1 MKRKSDLQ
9 QLVITIIA
17 LIAINFAGSYVFK
30 RFDLT
35 HDKRYTLSQTSL
47 NILKSAGEPIYV
59 DVYLDGQFPGEFKK
73 LQTETQQLL
82 EEFKAYNSEVVFRF
96 VNPLDDS
103 EDSNEAKRELIYKLY
118 RLNNAAPSPKEE
130 AEIKASIK
138 NVTNLDEAIVNSF
151 QGNGMTPASIT
162 VEDKGKQS
170 QEVIFPWAIATY
182 GPRSVKVPLL
192 KNAMLSSTAE
202 KVNASV
208 QHLEYAFSNAFNT
221 VINAKQKKIAVIK
234 GNGEMPDQLMADF
247 IRSVRE
253 NYFIGTFTLDSVA
266 KKPNESLEYLKK
278 YDLAVIAKP
287 TEKFTD
293 AEKQVLDQ
301 FIVSGG
307 KTIWLVDQVNMEMD
321 SLYNDMGATLAF
333 PNDLN
338 LNDLFFKYGVRIN
351 PTLVK
356 DLMATPIAVATGQQG
371 SAAQYTQ
378 YPWFYSPL
386 VYPNSKHPIVS
397 NLDGIKFEFANG
409 IDTLKN
415 GVKKTILLR
424 SSPYSKLIGTP
435 VEVNLDMVTERPEQS
450 EFTGKGNIPVAVLL
464 EGKFHSVYQ
473 NRVLPF
479 AEKSFLPEAKK
490 DNKMIVISDGDVI
503 RNGLDKN
510 GQPLELGYDKW
521 TNKLYANK
529 EFMMNCVNYLL
540 DDSGLINIR
549 NKEVNLPI
557 LDKEKVYAN
566 YTTSQFITVGLPI
579 VVLAIFGFVFTY
591 LRKRKYAR

>member
-1 MKRKSDLQ
+1 MKRKSDLKA
-9 QLVITIIA
+9 LAITIVA
-17 LIAINFAGSYVFK
+17 LIAVNFIGSYVFK

-47 NILKSAGEPIYV
+47 DILKNAGEPLFV

-82 EEFKAYNSEVVFRF
+82 EEFKAYNSNVVFRF

-103 EDSNEAKRELIYKLY
+103 EDSNQAKRDLVYKLY
-118 RLNNAAPSPKEE
+118 RLNNRPPSPKEE
-130 AEIKASIK
+130 AEIKASIQK
-138 NVTNLDEAIVNSF
+138 VTNLDEAIVNSF
-151 QGNGMTPASIT
+151 SGNGMTPASIT

-170 QEVIFPWAIATY
+170 QEVIFPWAIASY
-182 GPRSVKVPLL
+182 GSRSVKVPLL
-192 KNAMLSSTAE
+192 KNFMGASTAE
-202 KVNASV
+202 KVNGSV
-208 QHLEYAFSNAFNT
+208 QHLEYAFANAFNT
-221 VINAKQKKIAVIK
+221 VINAKEKKIAVIK
-234 GNGEMPDQLMADF
+234 GNGELPDQFMADF

-253 NYFIGTFTLDSVA
+253 NYYIGTFTLDSVA

-293 AEKQVLDQ
+293 QEKQVLDQ
-301 FIVSGG
+301 YVVSGG
-307 KTIWLVDQVNMEMD
+307 KTIWLIDQVKMDMD

-356 DLMATPIAVATGQQG
+356 DLMATPIALATGERG

-386 VYPNSKHPIVS
+386 VYPASKNPVVS
-397 NLDGIKFEFANG
+397 NLDGIKFEFAGG

-415 GVKKTILLR
+415 GIKKTILLQ
-424 SSPYSKLIGTP
+424 SSPYSKLIGAP

-450 EFTGKGNIPVAVLL
+450 EFTGKGNIPMAVLL
-464 EGKFHSVYQ
+464 EGQFHSVYQ

-479 AEKSFLPEAKK
+479 ADKTFLPEARKN
-490 DNKMIVISDGDVI
+490 NKMIVVSDGDVI
-503 RNGLDKN
+503 KNDLDKN
-510 GQPLELGYDKW
+510 FQPMELGYDKW
-521 TNKLYANK
+521 TNKLYGNK
-529 EFMMNCVNYLL
+529 EFMLNSVNYLL
-540 DDSGLINIR
+540 DENGLINIR
-549 NKEVNLPI
+549 NKEVNLPV

-566 YTTSQFITVGLPI
+566 YTRAQFITVGLPI
-579 VVLAIFGFVFTY
+579 AILAIFGVLFTL